1 MNNKLQRIELFGL
14 DLEFEYYNVLY
25 SPVCLV
31 PIHAAQHSC
40 RIDLGAIVQCWSGAL
55 PGLESFVRECKILKC
70 AESLDNRR
78 DAWKERTPG
87 KKYRTQI
94 LK

>member
-1 MNNKLQRIELFGL
+1 MVQLHFFKF
-14 DLEFEYYNVLY
+14 VY

-70 AESLDNRR
+70 AESLDNHR
-78 DAWKERTPG
+78 DAWKERTPE
-87 KKYRTQI
+87 KKNGYNGLI
-94 LK
+94 LPKYEKL

>member
-1 MNNKLQRIELFGL
+1 M
-14 DLEFEYYNVLY
+14 Y

-55 PGLESFVRECKILKC
+55 PGLELFVRECKILKC
-70 AESLDNRR
+70 AESLDNHR
-78 DAWKERTPG
+78 DAWKERTPENKMG
-87 KKYRTQI
+87 IMYSECV
-94 LK
+94 L